1 MVAPVAIIPPAIRTS
16 LNVVTPVVTAPANVD
31 PAAKAPTAPPVII
44 VAAPRATTPA
54 VIAVI
59 LPILL
64 HKLEDF
70 FLNLN

>member
-1 MVAPVAIIPPAIRTS
+1 MLPAAK
-16 LNVVTPVVTAPANVD
+16 APANVD
-31 PAAKAPTAPPVII
+31 PAAKAPAVNT

>member
-1 MVAPVAIIPPAIRTS
+1 VVTAPPATRTPPKAV
-16 LNVVTPVVTAPANVD
+16 LPAVTAPANVD
-31 PAAKAPTAPPVII
+31 PAANAPAAPAVNT

-54 VIAVI
+54 VIAAIV
-59 LPILL
+59 PILL